1 MNFKNNGSWAYGYD
15 IGFYHVDIDETP
27 QFLLEYS
34 TFDYEDD
41 PRRCD

>member
-1 MNFKNNGSWAYGYD
+1 MGMILVS
-15 IGFYHVDIDETP
+15 IIDIDETP

>member
-1 MNFKNNGSWAYGYD
+1 MGMILVSIIYS
-15 IGFYHVDIDETP
+15 DETP
-27 QFLLEYS
+27 QFLLEYN